1 MAVRVRNDGPVPSP
15 LLILLPWIGPPTS
28 LSWVSSPSSNSPK
41 EPGPALHNLPGA
53 QTHPVT
59 QKWRGGQREVREEGG
74 GSGGKALPPKNHPF
88 LSGLGSL
95 ARVLDS
101 RRLKFRLF
109 NFPLELGAIPLPQ
122 RSLCVCMGGE
132 SNIWDLYRV

>member
-1 MAVRVRNDGPVPSP
+1 M
-15 LLILLPWIGPPTS
+15 
-28 LSWVSSPSSNSPK
+28 
-41 EPGPALHNLPGA
+41 
-53 QTHPVT
+53 T

-95 ARVLDS
+95 AQVLDS

-122 RSLCVCMGGE
+122 RSLCVCGGGSPIFGIFIGSELLFE
-132 SNIWDLYRV
+132 SFVGIESIITD